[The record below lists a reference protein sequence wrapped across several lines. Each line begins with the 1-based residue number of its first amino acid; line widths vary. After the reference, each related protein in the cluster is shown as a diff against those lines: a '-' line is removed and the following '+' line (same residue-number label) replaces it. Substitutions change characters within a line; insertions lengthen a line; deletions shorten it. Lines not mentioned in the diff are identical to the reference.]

1 MNNLEK
7 FYDKKELYKRFEK
20 DKRECHKHFINI
32 EVSANQVNVSVD
44 HRISSELKYEQK
56 EYIVNLIKQCIN
68 EKQKDIEEKI
78 MGELAL
84 DESNAA
90 NQVIN
95 DLKLRDIV
103 WIKQEVD

>member
-7 FYDKKELYKRFEK
+7 FYDKKELYERFKENK
-20 DKRECHKHFINI
+20 KECYNHFINI
-32 EVSANQVNVSVD
+32 ESSATQLEVKIN

-56 EYIVNLIKQCIN
+56 EYILNLIKKYI
-68 EKQKDIEEKI
+68 EGKQKDIEEEI
-78 MGELAL
+78 MVALAL
-84 DESNAA
+84 DKSSAA
-90 NQVIN
+90 NQVIE

>member
-7 FYDKKELYKRFEK
+7 FYDKKGLYEIFEN
-20 DKRECHKHFINI
+20 DKKGSYEHFTRIKAFNNNVEMKMHERVSSKLTSEQERYIMNI
-32 EVSANQVNVSVD
+32 
-44 HRISSELKYEQK
+44 IEQ
-56 EYIVNLIKQCIN
+56 YIN

-84 DESNAA
+84 GESNAA

-103 WIKQEVD
+103 WIKQEVN